1 MNFLKSKLL
10 RKFMSFSY
18 GSWLGMLVGF
28 LGTIITTRLLDPA
41 DFGKAS
47 MFTLA
52 LNLIMIFM
60 MFGTDQAF
68 VRFFY
73 EEKEEARSRLLL
85 HSLKLPML
93 IALLILPPLLIFY
106 GPVTHFLIEEEVF
119 HIAVLLV
126 VGIFFQFFYRFA
138 VLVIRMKQKGHLYSI
153 LEVANRTLNIVF
165 IILFVFMWGA
175 SFKAIIYA
183 TVVTFIVL
191 SIIAI
196 LFEKS
201 FWRFGRGSTTTY
213 ESTNQFKDIVIFS
226 YPFVI
231 STMITWL
238 FQSFDRIALKQYST
252 FEELGLFAAA
262 LKIIALLSVIQ
273 VAFNTFWAPVCYEHY
288 EKNPDDTDFYARIAR
303 IIAMVMFSISI
314 AMIAGKELII
324 MFLGSAYR
332 EAAFI
337 MPFLV
342 FMPMLYTMSL
352 TTGLAMNLL
361 KKTKWHIPIA
371 ILACIVN
378 IVGNILLVPEYG
390 AIGAALSTAIAYI
403 IYFAFRTHVSQYYMP
418 IRFGLVKMYTMM
430 GLIFVAAGV
439 AVIYRNN
446 WLDLLVGALLLI
458 LMGIFYRRDLLTI
471 FGKRAPSN

>member
-1 MNFLKSKLL
+1 MNVLKSKLL

-18 GSWLGMLVGF
+18 GSWLGMLIGF
-28 LGTIITTRLLDPA
+28 LGTIITTRLLDPE

-52 LNLIMIFM
+52 MQLIMIFM

-73 EEKEEARSRLLL
+73 EEKEESRSRLLF

-93 IALLILPPLLIFY
+93 IALFILPPLIIFY
-106 GPVTHFLIEEEVF
+106 QPVTRFLIEEELF
-119 HIAVLLV
+119 HIAALLV
-126 VGIFFQFFYRFA
+126 IGILFQFFYRFA
-138 VLVIRMKQKGHLYSI
+138 ALVIRMKQKGHLYSI
-153 LEVANRTLNIVF
+153 LEIANRTLNVVF
-165 IILFVFMWGA
+165 IILFVFWLGA
-175 SFKAIIYA
+175 SFKTIIYA

-191 SIIAI
+191 SVIAI

-201 FWRFGRGSTTTY
+201 FWRFNRVNSRTI
-213 ESTNQFKDIVIFS
+213 ESSNQFKEIAIFS
-226 YPFVI
+226 YPLVI

-273 VAFNTFWAPVCYEHY
+273 VAFSTFWAPICYEHY
-288 EKNPDDTDFYARIAR
+288 EKNPHDTDFYARIAR
-303 IIAMVMFSISI
+303 IVAIIMFSISI
-314 AMIAGKELII
+314 GMIAGKELII

-337 MPFLV
+337 MPFLL

-378 IVGNILLVPEYG
+378 IVGNIGLVPSYG

-403 IYFAFRTHVSQYYMP
+403 IYFAIRTHVSQYYLP

-430 GLIFVAAGV
+430 GLIFCSAGV

-446 WLDLLVGALLLI
+446 WLDVAVGAVLLI
-458 LMGIFYRRDLLTI
+458 LMGIFYRRDLLSI
-471 FGKRAPSN
+471 FSKRALSN